1 MRGPDSR
8 PPAGRRP
15 RDIPEAHRQEPVL
28 TWDQAFAAGSAAAGG
43 KGWNL
48 ARLARYGFAVPRGGV
63 VAASVYAELFRTP
76 DIAALAAPLATVT
89 PDEVGDD
96 QVQVRLAALR
106 DLVVRTGLP
115 PAAREAVGRF
125 LNETGLEGR
134 PLAVRSSAAAED
146 GAGAAFA
153 GVHESFLVVTGPD
166 AVYEAVSRCFASLW
180 TPRAVA
186 YRRRMGVADDATPCA
201 AAICEMVGDPRD
213 GPVAAGVAFSCDPV
227 TGERQVV
234 TIELAAGLGEAV
246 VRGTVAPQRYAVRRS
261 GPDAEVTRVDATGG
275 APILDD
281 REIEALA
288 AVIVRVHWA
297 LGDGDTPQDV
307 EWAWDGRT
315 FWMLQSRPVTRL
327 PRWTFPGVPTE
338 APTWSDANI
347 RDSLPRPLTVAT
359 WSLLDASAQAI
370 VYASTRVAGYP
381 LPPGMQVLRR
391 FGGRPYFDL
400 DSLQWSLYDSIGILP
415 AETNHTMG
423 GFQPEIPVPDGHP
436 LLGRAGPARLRRSL
450 RLLRRLRRFH
460 RDAPPRIDALIRRC
474 REGRATDL
482 STLGDDVLLAR
493 FRDLLALGVDYQPV
507 LQLAATY
514 YGLWVKLLTD
524 VLDRVAGD
532 DGRSLVGRL
541 LAASGEVSSA
551 EHGYRVRELA
561 DGAAG
566 DLAATAAL
574 HDPDPFAWRGLPAGA
589 PFRIAMEDYLDR
601 YGHRAV
607 FEMEIAGPRWA
618 DDPRY
623 VLEQVRFH
631 LDHPPARDPRSRAA
645 ELRRRAETDLAAV
658 PAWLRPIARRMLARA
673 RRGAALREN
682 AKSGSAAAVAL
693 LRQIWLEVGRRMQ
706 AAGRI
711 DAAREAFHLSIFEIE
726 AWLTGAW
733 DGTGARALVGD
744 RQATLAAQQE
754 MELPGVIEES
764 PSAAPGAHP
773 RGAAVAASTPEGDA
787 WAGVAA
793 APGAAEGA
801 ACVLRTPHDGGR
813 MRRHDVLVAP
823 STDPGWT
830 PLFLRASALVTETG
844 GYLSHGAVVA
854 REFGL
859 PAVVNVRDA
868 MRLIADG
875 DRLSVDGDAGRV
887 ARTGRSRSRGDAA
900 SRGSPTSSGAP
911 ASTG

>member
-1 MRGPDSR
+1 MKDPD
-8 PPAGRRP
+8 GRLAAERP
-15 RDIPEAHRQEPVL
+15 READEAHRQEPLL

-48 ARLARYGFAVPRGGV
+48 ARLVRYGFAVPRGGV

-76 DIAALAAPLATVT
+76 DIAALAAALAAVT
-89 PDEVGDD
+89 PDEVGSDD
-96 QVQVRLAALR
+96 VQARLAALR

-115 PAAREAVGRF
+115 LAARAAVGRF
-125 LNETGLEGR
+125 LTEAGLEGR
-134 PLAVRSSAAAED
+134 LLAVRSSAAAED

-153 GVHESFLVVTGPD
+153 GIHESLLGVTGLD
-166 AVYEAVSRCFASLW
+166 AVCEAVSRCFASLW

-186 YRRRMGVADDATPCA
+186 YRRRLGVADDATPCGVV
-201 AAICEMVGDPRD
+201 ICEMVGDPRD

-234 TIELAAGLGEAV
+234 TIELAAGLGDAV
-246 VRGTVAPQRYAVRRS
+246 VRGTVAPQRYSVRRS
-261 GPDAEVTRVDATGG
+261 GPDAEVARVDATGD
-275 APILDD
+275 APVLDD

-288 AVIVRVHWA
+288 AVVVRVHWA

-359 WSLLDASAQAI
+359 WSLLDASAQAV
-370 VYASTRVAGYP
+370 VYASAQVAGYP

-400 DSLQWSLYDSIGILP
+400 DSLQWSLYDSVGILP

-423 GFQPEIPVPDGHP
+423 GFQPEIPVPAGHP

-460 RDAPPRIDALIRRC
+460 RDAPPRIDALIRRF
-474 REGRATDL
+474 RAGRATDL
-482 STLGDDVLLAR
+482 STLGDDLLLAR

-514 YGLWVKLLTD
+514 YGLWVRLLTD
-524 VLDRVAGD
+524 VLGLVAGD
-532 DGRSLVGRL
+532 DARPLVGRL

-566 DLAATAAL
+566 DPAAVAAL
-574 HDPDPFAWRGLPAGA
+574 RDPDPFAWRRLPADA

-607 FEMEIAGPRWA
+607 FEMEIAGSRWA

-645 ELRRRAETDLAAV
+645 EVRRRAETDLAAV

-693 LRQIWLEVGRRMQ
+693 VRQLWLEAGRRMQ

-711 DAAREAFHLSIFEIE
+711 DAAREAFHLSIFDIE

-764 PSAAPGAHP
+764 PSAAPGARP
-773 RGAAVAASTPEGDA
+773 GGLAAAAPAPEGDA

-793 APGAAEGA
+793 APGAAEGV

-868 MRLIADG
+868 MRLIGDG
-875 DRLSVDGDAGRV
+875 DRLRVDGDAGRV
-887 ARTGRSRSRGDAA
+887 TRTDRARSC
-900 SRGSPTSSGAP
+900 P
-911 ASTG
+911 

>member
-1 MRGPDSR
+1 MRQAERGR
-8 PPAGRRP
+8 PLAGGRP
-15 RDIPEAHRQEPVL
+15 RDTPEAHRQEQVL

-63 VAASVYAELFRTP
+63 LAASVYAELFRTP
-76 DIAALAAPLATVT
+76 AIAALAAALAAVT
-89 PDEVGDD
+89 PDEVGSDD
-96 QVQVRLAALR
+96 VQARLAALR
-106 DLVVRTGLP
+106 GLVVRTGLP
-115 PAAREAVGRF
+115 PAARAAVGRF
-125 LNETGLEGR
+125 LNEAGLDGR

-153 GVHESFLVVTGPD
+153 GIHESLLGVTGLD
-166 AVYEAVSRCFASLW
+166 AVCEAVSRCFASLW

-186 YRRRMGVADDATPCA
+186 YRRRLGVADEATPCA
-201 AAICEMVGDPRD
+201 VVICEMVGDPRD

-234 TIELAAGLGEAV
+234 TIELAAGLGDAV
-246 VRGTVAPQRYAVRRS
+246 VGGTVAPQRYAVRRS
-261 GPDAEVTRVDATGG
+261 GPDAEVTRVDATGD
-275 APILDD
+275 APVLDD

-288 AVIVRVHWA
+288 AVVVRVHWV

-315 FWMLQSRPVTRL
+315 LWMLQSRPVTRL

-359 WSLLDASAQAI
+359 WSLLDASAQAV
-370 VYASTRVAGYP
+370 VYASAQVAGYP

-460 RDAPPRIDALIRRC
+460 RDAPPRIDALIRRF

-482 STLGDDVLLAR
+482 STLGDELLLAR

-524 VLDRVAGD
+524 VLGLVAGD
-532 DGRSLVGRL
+532 DARSLVSRL

-566 DLAATAAL
+566 DPAAVAAL
-574 HDPDPFAWRGLPAGA
+574 RDPDPFAWRRLPADA
-589 PFRIAMEDYLDR
+589 SFRIAMEDYLDR

-645 ELRRRAETDLAAV
+645 EVRRRAETDLAAV
-658 PAWLRPIARRMLARA
+658 SAWLRPIARRMLARA

-693 LRQIWLEVGRRMQ
+693 VRQLWLEVGRRMQ
-706 AAGRI
+706 EAGRI

-744 RQATLAAQQE
+744 RRATLAAQQE

-764 PSAAPGAHP
+764 PSAAPGARP
-773 RGAAVAASTPEGDA
+773 RGAAAAAPAPEGDA
-787 WAGVAA
+787 WTGVAA
-793 APGAAEGA
+793 APGAAEGV
-801 ACVLRTPHDGGR
+801 ACVLRTPHDCGR

-875 DRLSVDGDAGRV
+875 DRLRVDGDAGRV
-887 ARTGRSRSRGDAA
+887 TRTG
-900 SRGSPTSSGAP
+900 
-911 ASTG
+911 